1 MPIQSLFLVLKVYKQ
16 PTNAFVLS
24 SKLVLVIAVINDP
37 LVYWTVTLKE
47 HSLQRDCIIIY

>member
-1 MPIQSLFLVLKVYKQ
+1 MPIQSLFLVLRVYIQ

-47 HSLQRDCIIIY
+47 HSLQRDCIIY